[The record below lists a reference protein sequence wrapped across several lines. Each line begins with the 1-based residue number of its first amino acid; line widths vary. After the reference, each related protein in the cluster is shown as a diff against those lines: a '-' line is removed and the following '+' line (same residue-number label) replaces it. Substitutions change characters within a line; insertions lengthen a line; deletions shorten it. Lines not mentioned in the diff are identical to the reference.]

1 MQKMDMPHFSTHNP
15 LKKEL
20 NLENIYQKL
29 PIGIELYDGEGNLID
44 LNETDEQLFAIK
56 RTDIIGI
63 NLFENPNFPG
73 RPDSPLEKG

>member
-1 MQKMDMPHFSTHNP
+1 MPHFPTHNP

-29 PIGIELYDGEGNLID
+29 PIGIELYDEEGNLID

-63 NLFENPNFPG
+63 NLFENPNFPT
-73 RPDSPLEKG
+73 DQILTK

>member
-44 LNETDEQLFAIK
+44 LNGTAIRHK
-56 RTDIIGI
+56 THGYYRHKPIRKSQ
-63 NLFENPNFPG
+63 FSG

>member
-1 MQKMDMPHFSTHNP
+1 MPHFSTHNP

-56 RTDIIGI
+56 RTDIILSLI
-63 NLFENPNFPG
+63 HI
-73 RPDSPLEKG
+73 

>member
-44 LNETDEQLFAIK
+44 LNETDE
-56 RTDIIGI
+56 
-63 NLFENPNFPG
+63 
-73 RPDSPLEKG
+73 

>member
-63 NLFENPNFPG
+63 NLFENPIF
-73 RPDSPLEKG
+73 RQTRFTA

>member
-56 RTDIIGI
+56 THGYYRHKTYSKIPI
-63 NLFENPNFPG
+63 FRQTRFTA
-73 RPDSPLEKG
+73 